1 MTPVKY
7 VYDAFFSL
15 ITDDM
20 YLELT
25 PEETRRDCDSML
37 LQSLPLF
44 EFPSKPIRLIKDE
57 NTNHF
62 IFNRD
67 LTLEEINIL
76 AKGMVQIWI
85 QRQINTIELTRQKYT
100 GPDFKMTSQA
110 SHLGRL
116 MNLLSATR
124 DEHRRLQMLN
134 TRRRESANGERYESN
149 FDLFVK
155 PMH

>member
-67 LTLEEINIL
+67 LTLEKINIL
-76 AKGMVQIWI
+76 AKGIV
-85 QRQINTIELTRQKYT
+85 
-100 GPDFKMTSQA
+100 
-110 SHLGRL
+110 
-116 MNLLSATR
+116 
-124 DEHRRLQMLN
+124 
-134 TRRRESANGERYESN
+134 
-149 FDLFVK
+149 
-155 PMH
+155 